1 MRLSDVIIMILAVG
15 VLFTLFVSMT
25 SDNEMTTYYDNN
37 YPELNLSGRITEMRT
52 NNSPYY
58 MLEEAITGEQNASS
72 GGAEDIQGGLTEASQ
87 SEIGLLSIPGAV
99 LNGLKVVFNV
109 FRLKWFNTAIA
120 AIEQI
125 FGLAPGE
132 LGFLT
137 TIGTMMLWVL
147 IFLFIGAVL
156 RWLV

>member
-1 MRLSDVIIMILAVG
+1 MRLSDVIIIILAVG
-15 VLFTLFVSMT
+15 VIFTLFVSMT
-25 SDNEMTTYYDNN
+25 SDTEMVNYYSTN
-37 YPELNLSGRITEMRT
+37 YPELNLSERITDMRT

-58 MLEEAITGEQNASS
+58 MLEESITGQHNASS
-72 GGAEDIQGGLTEASQ
+72 SGAETIQGELVDASQ

-99 LNGLKVVFNV
+99 LNGMKVVFNV
-109 FRLKWFNTAIA
+109 FSLKWFNTLVT

-125 FGLAPGE
+125 LGLSPGA

-137 TIGTMMLWVL
+137 TIGTIMLWIL
-147 IFLFIGAVL
+147 IFLFISAVL

>member
-1 MRLSDVIIMILAVG
+1 MRLSDIIIIILAIGMV
-15 VLFTLFVSMT
+15 FTVFVSMT
-25 SDNEMTTYYDNN
+25 SDNTMTTYYDDN
-37 YPELNLSGRITEMRT
+37 YPELNLSGRINEMRA

-58 MLEEAITGEQNASS
+58 MLEEAITGEHNSSS
-72 GGAEDIQGGLTEASQ
+72 GSAQTIQDELQDASK

-109 FRLKWFNTAIA
+109 FKLKWFNTLIS

-125 FGLAPGE
+125 FGLDPGA
-132 LGFLT
+132 LGFLA
-137 TIGTMMLWVL
+137 TIGTILLWTL